1 MVASMTGFGRG
12 EHECDGCSASVEVKS
27 VNGRYAEVSVHLPRS
42 LAELEPRI
50 KELVLSRISRGHVT
64 VSISMKGEGVDRGI
78 PVLNAAI
85 VDAYREGL
93 GQLAR
98 RLSLIHI

>member
-42 LAELEPRI
+42 LAELEPG
-50 KELVLSRISRGHVT
+50 SRS
-64 VSISMKGEGVDRGI
+64 
-78 PVLNAAI
+78 
-85 VDAYREGL
+85 
-93 GQLAR
+93 
-98 RLSLIHI
+98 